1 MDIMEDL
8 QERLNETERRAIE
21 VVRRL
26 EELDALQQ
34 SLANAGRGLGEAS
47 DNVSALAAA
56 TRTAIESLNS
66 TLITFREAV
75 EVFQRS
81 DPGLVRE
88 KLAGIEEELGR
99 ITEKLLILDELSP
112 EIRST
117 RNAVERLSQRSIFN
131 QIFGGTRKAE

>member
-1 MDIMEDL
+1 MEDL
-8 QERLNETERRAIE
+8 QERLSETERRAIE
-21 VVRRL
+21 VVQRL

-66 TLITFREAV
+66 TLSAFREAV
-75 EVFQRS
+75 EVIQRS
-81 DPGLVRE
+81 DPALVRE
-88 KLAGIEEELGR
+88 KLESNEEELGR
-99 ITEKLLILDELSP
+99 ITEKLAILDELSSD
-112 EIRST
+112 IQST
-117 RNAVERLSQRSIFN
+117 RNAVESLSQRSIVN